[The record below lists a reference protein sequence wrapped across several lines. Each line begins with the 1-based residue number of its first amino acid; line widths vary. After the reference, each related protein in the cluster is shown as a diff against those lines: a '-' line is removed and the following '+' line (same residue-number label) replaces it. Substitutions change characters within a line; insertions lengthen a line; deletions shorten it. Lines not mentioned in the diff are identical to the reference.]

1 MKVSIIQANLVW
13 ENRSKNLIN
22 IEKLINDNI
31 SGTNLII
38 LPEMFTSGFTMN
50 PEKHFSTM
58 NSDAISWMKKIAYQK
73 DCAVAGSLI
82 IKENGK
88 YYNRLVFIDKQTNVH
103 TYDKR
108 HLFRMAHEQQKYTAG
123 NKHLLTEHYSWKIMW
138 QVCYDL
144 RFPIWSRNTT
154 NYDLLIYV
162 ANWPEKRIKAWD
174 VLLRA
179 RAIENQSYVIGVN
192 RVGFDGNKVPYNG
205 HSVIISPEGDVLAQL
220 PDDTEGVINYRLNLD
235 KRLEYSKK
243 FPVNLDRDNFSID
256 F

>member
-1 MKVSIIQANLVW
+1 MKVSLIQSNIIWQDKL
-13 ENRSKNLIN
+13 KNLIN
-22 IEKLINDNI
+22 IERLINKNVSSTD
-31 SGTNLII
+31 LIV
-38 LPEMFTSGFTMN
+38 LPEMFNTGFTMQTN
-50 PEKHFSTM
+50 NNFSSM
-58 NSDAISWMKKIAYQK
+58 DSSDISWMKKIAYEK

-82 IKENGK
+82 IKENNN
-88 YYNRLVFIDKQTNVH
+88 YYNRLVFVDIHNNVH
-103 TYDKR
+103 FYDKR
-108 HLFRMAHEQQKYTAG
+108 HLFRMAHENTKFTAG
-123 NKHLLTEHYSWKIMW
+123 NKHLLTEHHSWKIMW

-144 RFPIWSRNTT
+144 RFPVWSRNTS
-154 NYDLLIYV
+154 NYDLLVYV

-174 VLLRA
+174 ILLRA

-205 HSVIISPEGDVLAQL
+205 HSVIISPEGDILAQL

-235 KRLEYSKK
+235 KRLQFSKK